1 MELLLVLL
9 VLCLFFNWQYLLN
22 VLLVFITYSC
32 FYEIGHSRDASTLST
47 QLIELLLL
55 YGVKS
60 ILSHLDEKDLEISK
74 LQKDFP
80 NQKTQNSQIVES
92 SETIQMLRRECSRLR
107 AYAHHLEQEN
117 TDNWKLREVI
127 QKIQIE
133 KEELTK
139 KVQIGESSTKT
150 IQMLREESSRMTSY
164 AQYLEKQNADL
175 LTLREVV
182 QIEKEELERKV
193 SIRNSIIKRLK
204 AVEKKF
210 FSPKAIQSLT
220 SDDPQ
225 QEDWKKRSLEKL
237 TLEQLENLLNTAKKE
252 KKKKLESEEEK
263 KLCVVCLTAKRQVVC
278 IPCYH
283 ICLCEGC
290 SKKVKNMCPLDRQSV
305 TFSKVYV

>member
-1 MELLLVLL
+1 
-9 VLCLFFNWQYLLN
+9 
-22 VLLVFITYSC
+22 
-32 FYEIGHSRDASTLST
+32 
-47 QLIELLLL
+47 
-55 YGVKS
+55 
-60 ILSHLDEKDLEISK
+60 
-74 LQKDFP
+74 
-80 NQKTQNSQIVES
+80 
-92 SETIQMLRRECSRLR
+92 
-107 AYAHHLEQEN
+107 
-117 TDNWKLREVI
+117 
-127 QKIQIE
+127 
-133 KEELTK
+133 
-139 KVQIGESSTKT
+139 
-150 IQMLREESSRMTSY
+150 MTSY